1 MAVAAVG
8 AVLAAEAGL
17 AAARSA
23 FDSIAAEPHRAA
35 AVVERGTVARAAAFD
50 PAVAGSDLI
59 PARSATGLAVV
70 VCEARS
76 FAGAGETDLAQ
87 TAELLRINL
96 RPGERG
102 TIG

>member
-8 AVLAAEAGL
+8 SVLAAEAGL

-50 PAVAGSDLI
+50 LTVAGPDLI
-59 PARSATGLAVV
+59 AARSATGLAVV
-70 VCEARS
+70 VCAARS
-76 FAGAGETDLAQ
+76 FAVAGETDLAQ
-87 TAELLRINL
+87 RAELQKLNL
-96 RPGERG
+96 PPLKRG
-102 TIG
+102 TIK